1 MSSNQALFALRDV
14 LADLYPYEDDGR
26 RVADEA
32 GLRSSQITF
41 SAQAVRNWMAIL
53 TYALNQESVD
63 SVVAIGLKEY
73 PNNSHLAAAWSA
85 YQLAESSAGPVV
97 PSAAASKPLPDF
109 ERKHL
114 TNELQEQQARYDTAT
129 KFIQLLDKDIAQ
141 TLDLDRRYVLEQK
154 RADRVTD
161 RNAAQAE
168 ITRLQA
174 RLNG

>member
-1 MSSNQALFALRDV
+1 
-14 LADLYPYEDDGR
+14 
-26 RVADEA
+26 
-32 GLRSSQITF
+32 
-41 SAQAVRNWMAIL
+41 
-53 TYALNQESVD
+53 
-63 SVVAIGLKEY
+63 
-73 PNNSHLAAAWSA
+73 
-85 YQLAESSAGPVV
+85 
-97 PSAAASKPLPDF
+97 LPDF